1 MGYTTQGIRNIA
13 LVGSAGGGKTLLL
26 EALLLEAG
34 AIRNK
39 GNLQRGATVSDF
51 DPQEK
56 RLQHSLDPAICGFD
70 FDTTHLNLIDTP
82 GYPDFLGRTLSVLE
96 AVEAVAI
103 VVSAAGGVDTLTRR
117 LMEFARERELCRLI
131 VVNKIDRADA
141 RAADLLEELRGAFGP
156 ECLPLDLPAGEGTAV
171 VDCFFCP
178 DGEPRPDADRSDG
191 ASHSAAA
198 SRSNGASGSATTAR
212 PDATTRSTSASS
224 PDGTSRRETDFSS
237 VPAAHTQIVD
247 QVVELDE
254 DLMALYLE
262 QGAELSPEQLHDPFE
277 RALREGHLIP
287 VCFVSAETGAGVP
300 ELLRIFSRLMPN
312 PTEGNAPPFFK
323 GEGAGARPV
332 QVKPDADKHV
342 VAHVFKTSIDP
353 YVGKLGMVRVHQG
366 TIRQGSQLFVGDA
379 RKPIKIAH
387 ILKLMGKDT
396 VEMARAIPGD
406 ICAIP
411 KIDELHLDAVLHD
424 SHDEDHYH
432 LKPVSFPPPMLGIA
446 IEPER
451 RGDEQRL
458 ADTLHKLMAEDPC
471 VRIEHHPAV
480 NETVI
485 YGMGELHLRVLLERM
500 TERYGVHIKTRPP
513 SVPYRETITRPAA
526 GHCRHKKQTGGA
538 GQFGEVFLRVEA
550 LARGEGFE
558 FVDEVVGGAIP
569 GQFIP
574 AVEKGVRQVLS
585 EGALAGFPLQDLRV
599 ILYDGKH
606 HPVDSKEVAFA
617 SAGRKA
623 FLEAIQKASPI
634 VLEPVMRVEITA
646 PSTSI
651 GGITG
656 DLATRRARISGNN
669 ALPGQRAT
677 VEALVPLAEISEYQL
692 RLKALTGGE
701 GAYAMELS
709 HYDPVPAR
717 RQQQLVQAWR
727 PRAEAD

>member
-13 LVGSAGGGKTLLL
+13 ISGSAGGGKTLLL
-26 EALLLEAG
+26 ESLLLQAG
-34 AIRNK
+34 AIRSK
-39 GNLQRGATVSDF
+39 GSLQRGGTVSDF

-70 FDTTHLNLIDTP
+70 VDTLHLNLIDTP

-103 VVSAAGGVDTLTRR
+103 VVSAVDGVDTLTQR
-117 LMEFARERELCRLI
+117 LMEFARDRELCRLI
-131 VVNKIDRADA
+131 VVNKIDSRDA
-141 RAADLLEELRGAFGP
+141 RPAEVLEELRAAFGP
-156 ECLPLDLPAGEGTAV
+156 ECLPLDLPVDRGESV
-171 VDCFFCP
+171 VDCFFRP
-178 DGEPRPDADRSDG
+178 QGE
-191 ASHSAAA
+191 
-198 SRSNGASGSATTAR
+198 SGQQA
-212 PDATTRSTSASS
+212 
-224 PDGTSRRETDFSS
+224 TDFSS
-237 VPAAHTQIVD
+237 VGDAHTRIVD

-254 DLMALYLE
+254 QLMAVYLE

-277 RALREGHLIP
+277 RALREGHLVP
-287 VCFVSAETGAGVP
+287 VCFVSAETGTGIP
-300 ELLRIFSRLMPN
+300 ELLRIFAQLMPN
-312 PTEGNAPPFFK
+312 PNEGNPPPFLK
-323 GEGAGARPV
+323 GAGEGAQRVRIA
-332 QVKPDADKHV
+332 PDPDKHV

-353 YVGKLGMVRVHQG
+353 YVGKLGVLRVHQG
-366 TIRQGSQLFVGDA
+366 TVRQGSQLFVGDA
-379 RKPIKIAH
+379 RKPIKVAH
-387 ILKLMGKDT
+387 LLKVMGKDT
-396 VEMARAIPGD
+396 AEIPYAIPGD
-406 ICAIP
+406 ICAIA

-424 SHDEDHYH
+424 SHDEDQYH

-471 VRIEHHPAV
+471 VRIEHHPAM

-500 TERYGVHIKTRPP
+500 TERYGVRIKTHPP
-513 SVPYRETITRPAA
+513 SVPYRETITRPAE

-550 LARGEGFE
+550 LGRGAGFE
-558 FVDEVVGGAIP
+558 FVDEVAGGAIP

-585 EGALAGFPLQDLRV
+585 EGALAGFPMQDLRV
-599 ILYDGKH
+599 TVYDGKH

-623 FLEAIQKASPI
+623 FLDAVQKANPI
-634 VLEPVMRVEITA
+634 VLEPVMRLEITA
-646 PSTSI
+646 PARAI
-651 GGITG
+651 GDITG
-656 DLATRRARISGNN
+656 DLATRRARINGNN
-669 ALPGQRAT
+669 TLPGQRAT
-677 VEALVPLAEISEYQL
+677 LQALVPLAEISEYQL

-709 HYDPVPAR
+709 HYDPVPTR

-727 PRAEAD
+727 PRSDAD